1 VTSPDPAEPTF
12 EVRFTAAARRS
23 LNLLPPSVLSAV
35 IEFAFGELAR
45 QPWRVGKPLR
55 GQLAGTFSARRG
67 PYRLLYR
74 IEQDIVFILR
84 VDHRGD
90 VYRHP
95 LPS

>member
-1 VTSPDPAEPTF
+1 VTSPDPTESTF

-23 LNLLPPSVLSAV
+23 LNALPPSVLSAV
-35 IEFAFGELAR
+35 VEFAFGELAR

-74 IEQDIVFILR
+74 IEQDVVFILR

-95 LPS
+95 PPS